1 MNCPRVAIVAPSD
14 TLALWQF
21 AAARDIIREHGATIV
36 LASPNEASRSPRG
49 VPPPADLPLAGNA
62 SRFDPGA
69 RIASSHLLELTGKAA
84 CSIADLKSSAIEYD
98 LIVDFVG
105 GPETRRDLPEAR
117 PVFGITFGNS
127 DVSAEVA
134 AFWNTYQATPASFVY
149 VTCHEVDGS
158 TLIVGEGSVTT
169 DIRSDVTTRAAL
181 LWKASAI
188 LSGAVRQ
195 YGGLDATARR
205 AMVAKRFDQTLPN
218 QHQDPISL
226 FARMMLRTRVLG
238 RRGLMPGSLVRDQW
252 RVAVRRRT
260 NTFAWGSPDW
270 HRGFA
275 FINCPASE
283 FWADPFLFEESGET
297 WLFFENYDRSSRNG
311 RIACGRIDQHS
322 QLRDVN
328 IVIEN
333 PYHMSNPLIFRHED
347 QVIMIPETMA
357 ARRVELYRCRDFP
370 LEWERSAILLDDID
384 MCDPIPIEV
393 DGRWWLFGNVVGR
406 DGSSWNEL
414 HLFHAGALTGP
425 WTPHPLNPVI
435 ADVRTA
441 RPGGR
446 MFWHEG
452 MLFRY
457 AQDCGGGY
465 GSRLHLCRIDE
476 LTETSYHQTV
486 VATIDPFD
494 LGMNGVHAYDA
505 STRYEAIDGR
515 DYQISYRKHVMS
527 WPLPRW
533 LGFY

>member
-1 MNCPRVAIVAPSD
+1 M
-14 TLALWQF
+14 
-21 AAARDIIREHGATIV
+21 
-36 LASPNEASRSPRG
+36 
-49 VPPPADLPLAGNA
+49 
-62 SRFDPGA
+62 
-69 RIASSHLLELTGKAA
+69 ELTNKPA
-84 CSIADLKSSAIEYD
+84 CSFGNLKSSPIGFD
-98 LIVDFVG
+98 LIVDFIG
-105 GPETRRDLPEAR
+105 SLETRRHLPEAC

-127 DVSAEVA
+127 DDSAEVA
-134 AFWNTYQATPASFVY
+134 AFWNAYHATPASFVH

-158 TLIVGEGSVTT
+158 TLIVGEGSITT
-169 DIRSDVTTRAAL
+169 DIRSTAMTRAAL
-181 LWKASAI
+181 LWKASAM

-195 YGGLDATARR
+195 YGGLEASARKALAAT
-205 AMVAKRFDQTLPN
+205 RFDQTLRN
-218 QHQDPISL
+218 QRHGATNAL
-226 FARMMLRTRVLG
+226 ARIMLRAKILS
-238 RRGLMPGSLVRDQW
+238 RRALMPGSLVRDQW

-260 NTFAWGSPDW
+260 NTLAWGSPDW
-270 HRGFA
+270 HRGFD
-275 FINCPASE
+275 FINCPPSE
-283 FWADPFLFEESGET
+283 FWADPFLFEENGET
-297 WLFFENYDRSSRNG
+297 WLFFENYDRPTRNG
-311 RIACGRIDQHS
+311 RIACGHIDQHG

-333 PYHMSNPLIFRHED
+333 SYHMSNPLIFRHED
-347 QVIMIPETMA
+347 EVIMIPETMA
-357 ARRVELYRCRDFP
+357 ARRVEMYRCRDFP
-370 LEWERSAILLDDID
+370 LRWERSAILLDDTE

-393 DGRWWLFGNVVGR
+393 NGRWWLFGNVVGR

-414 HLFHAGALTGP
+414 HLFHAGTLTGP

-446 MFWHEG
+446 MFWRDG

-486 VATIDPFD
+486 VATINPFD

-515 DYQISYRKHVMS
+515 NYQISCRKRVMS

>member
-1 MNCPRVAIVAPSD
+1 MTCPRVAIVAHSD
-14 TLALWQF
+14 VLALWQF
-21 AAARDIIREHGATIV
+21 AAARDIIRQHDTTIV
-36 LASPNEASRSPRG
+36 MASPATPSQAQRG
-49 VPPPADLPLAGNA
+49 VSPPADLPLAGNA
-62 SRFDPGA
+62 SRFDPSA
-69 RIASSHLLELTGKAA
+69 RIASSHLLELTNKPG
-84 CSIADLKSSAIEYD
+84 CSITDLKRSRTGFD

-105 GPETRRDLPEAR
+105 NMVTRPDLTVEC
-117 PVFGITFGNS
+117 PVFGIAFGNG
-127 DVSAEVA
+127 DDAAEVA
-134 AFWNTYQATPASFVY
+134 AFWDTYRGTPASFVY
-149 VTCHEVDGS
+149 AVCREADGS

-169 DIRSDVTTRAAL
+169 DIRSTTTTRAAL
-181 LWKASAI
+181 LWKASAM
-188 LSGAVRQ
+188 LSSAVRQ
-195 YGGLDATARR
+195 YGELEVAARKTLAT
-205 AMVAKRFDQTLPN
+205 KRYNQRLPN
-218 QHQDPISL
+218 QPRGATNA
-226 FARMMLRTRVLG
+226 FARMMLRAKVLS
-238 RRGLMPGSLVRDQW
+238 RRALMPGSFVRDQW
-252 RVAVRRRT
+252 RIAVRRRT
-260 NTFAWGSPDW
+260 NTAAWGGPDW
-270 HRGFA
+270 YRGFE
-275 FINCPASE
+275 FINCPPSE
-283 FWADPFLFEESGET
+283 FWADPFLFEEKGET
-297 WLFFENYDRSSRNG
+297 WLFFENYDRLTRNG
-311 RIACGRIDQHS
+311 RIACARIDQHG
-322 QLRDVN
+322 QVRDVN

-357 ARRVELYRCRDFP
+357 ARRVEMYRCRNFP

-393 DGRWWLFGNVVGR
+393 GGRWWLFGNLIGR

-446 MFWHEG
+446 MFWHDG
-452 MLFRY
+452 VLFRY

-465 GSRLHLCRIDE
+465 GSRLHLCRIQE

-486 VATIDPFD
+486 VATLNPFD

-505 STRYEAIDGR
+505 STSYEVIDGR
-515 DYQISYRKHVMS
+515 HYQVACRGQVMS